1 MVIGHSDNVPMRRNR
16 RFASNYELSQG
27 RAESV
32 VTLLQEVVSKPGR
45 MVAEGLGD
53 SRPIAPN
60 TNAGGRAQN
69 RRVEI
74 TLLERARGS

>member
-1 MVIGHSDNVPMRRNR
+1 MVIGHSDNVPMRSNR
-16 RFASNYELSQG
+16 RFASNFELSQG

-32 VTLLQEVVSKPGR
+32 VTLLQETVSKSGR
-45 MVAEGLGD
+45 ILAEGLGD
-53 SRPIAPN
+53 TMPITSNDDAS
-60 TNAGGRAQN
+60 GRAQN